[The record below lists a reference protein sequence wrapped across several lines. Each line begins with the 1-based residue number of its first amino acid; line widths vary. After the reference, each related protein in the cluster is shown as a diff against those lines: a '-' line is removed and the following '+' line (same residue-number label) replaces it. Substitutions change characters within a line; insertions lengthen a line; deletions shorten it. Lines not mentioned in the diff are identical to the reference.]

1 MSQHLT
7 PDDLVDMFGANAAE
21 AAAIA
26 ADMSIYDF
34 EFTPFDQMAR
44 DAAMLNV
51 LKRIDGFQ
59 QVGAH
64 RAGIWRM
71 AWEDV
76 ATRYRESGGQP
87 ASLEPHFIGGTPI
100 VRLRGNYAQPVDPR
114 FELNFF
120 RVLRAWLFRRFITPE
135 VRVVHEFG
143 AGSGYN
149 MVALAGMRPD
159 LQLHCW
165 DWAETA
171 VDLVRQVSVDHNL
184 PLASG
189 RFDFFDPAPNMELE
203 ADSVVFT
210 FCALEQVGARFNT
223 FIDWLVTQRP
233 RLVIHME
240 PVEEFYDDQ
249 DLFDYMALKYHRH
262 RGYLTGLQPHLA
274 SLAAAGKAVIHHQR
288 RLGLGSLFHEGFNL
302 LVWSPTGLAPT
313 GLSESSSAV

>member
-1 MSQHLT
+1 MAQHLT
-7 PDDLVDMFGANAAE
+7 PGDLVDMFGADAAE
-21 AAAIA
+21 ASAIA
-26 ADMSIYDF
+26 DDMSVYDF
-34 EFTPFDQMAR
+34 EFEAFDQMAR

-59 QVGAH
+59 PVGAH

-76 ATRYRESGGQP
+76 ATRYRESGGEP
-87 ASLEPHFIGGTPI
+87 ASLEPHFIGGTSI
-100 VRLRGNYAQPVDPR
+100 MRLRGNYAQPMDPR

-120 RVLRAWLFRRFITPE
+120 RVLRAWLFRRFISPE
-135 VRVVHEFG
+135 VDVVHEFG

-189 RFDFFDPAPNMELE
+189 RFDFFDPATDIELE

-210 FCALEQVGARFNT
+210 FCALGQVGSHFHT
-223 FIDWLVTQRP
+223 FIDWLVTQGP

-240 PVEEFYDDQ
+240 PVAEFYDGEN
-249 DLFDYMALKYHRH
+249 LFDYMALKYHRH
-262 RGYLTGLQPHLA
+262 RGYLTGLQPQIM
-274 SLAAAGKAVIHHQR
+274 SLAAAGEAVIHYQR

-302 LVWSPTGLAPT
+302 LVWSPTCSAPAN
-313 GLSESSSAV
+313 LSENSSAV